1 MNDLT
6 IKFQPVSI
14 NEILK
19 FVRNMKLG
27 CSYNLMIQGEG
38 GVGAELSDNSLSFD
52 SQNLNNKT
60 LQTNKASER
69 QQTQATNNQ
78 SQSGLVNCGTHREV
92 IMQVN
97 VTMTNVSLSF
107 LHQDYNMEM
116 YRLDSSLLEIDYIT
130 KYDHMNFNVRFRDAF
145 IMDLTC
151 YPYTISPK
159 DYSRNPDGFY
169 QTPRE
174 MASIKNTSD
183 GKKFGLNLE
192 FESH

>member
-1 MNDLT
+1 
-6 IKFQPVSI
+6 
-14 NEILK
+14 
-19 FVRNMKLG
+19 
-27 CSYNLMIQGEG
+27 
-38 GVGAELSDNSLSFD
+38 
-52 SQNLNNKT
+52 
-60 LQTNKASER
+60 
-69 QQTQATNNQ
+69 
-78 SQSGLVNCGTHREV
+78 
-92 IMQVN
+92 MQVN